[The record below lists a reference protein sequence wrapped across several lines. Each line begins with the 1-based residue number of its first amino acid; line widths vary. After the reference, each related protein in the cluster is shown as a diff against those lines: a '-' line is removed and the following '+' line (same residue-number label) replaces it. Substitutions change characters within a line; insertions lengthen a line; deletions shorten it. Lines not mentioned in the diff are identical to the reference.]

1 MVLEHSEI
9 DIQNG
14 VKEVKLIMSVS
25 QVRTIMMAN

>member
-14 VKEVKLIMSVS
+14 VRVVKLIMNVP